1 MIKVSFRSANAIDDV
16 CDILEIA
23 LTNQMEIEQW
33 LMEQVQTIKFDS
45 MDFPHDL
52 DTFYDCYFNS
62 EQEENDACKIY
73 HLLAHSLADI
83 KQVLFSVSIV
93 DNQMHQISEIGIL

>member
-16 CDILEIA
+16 CDILEIV

-33 LMEQVQTIKFDS
+33 LIEQVQTIKFDS

-52 DTFYDCYFNS
+52 DAFYDCYFNS

-93 DNQMHQISEIGIL
+93 DNQIHQISEIGIL

>member
-1 MIKVSFRSANAIDDV
+1 
-16 CDILEIA
+16 
-23 LTNQMEIEQW
+23 
-33 LMEQVQTIKFDS
+33 MEQVQTIKFDS

-52 DTFYDCYFNS
+52 DAFYDCYFS
-62 EQEENDACKIY
+62 SGQEENDACKIY

>member
-1 MIKVSFRSANAIDDV
+1 MVKVSFRSANAIDDV
-16 CDILEIA
+16 CDILEMA
-23 LTNQMEIEQW
+23 LTNQTEIAV
-33 LMEQVQTIKFDS
+33 VQTIKFDS

-52 DTFYDCYFNS
+52 DAFYDCYFS
-62 EQEENDACKIY
+62 SGQEENDACKIY

-93 DNQMHQISEIGIL
+93 DNQMHQISEIEIL